1 MDIEKSIQLSATPE
15 QLWSLLLD
23 PQTMAGC
30 VPGMQSIEVLSDT
43 EYLVSLKV
51 KIAFVTASFKIRT
64 HILEQ
69 KAPHY
74 LKSAGVGE
82 DAALAS
88 SLKHQSEIFLTP
100 LDSGLTELRIL
111 THVDVL
117 GRVGTFGLNA
127 MKTKTDR
134 MWDEFAVMLKSKL
147 EQELHPK
154 LTPDVSA

>member
-1 MDIEKSIQLSATPE
+1 MDIEKSMELASTPD

-30 VPGMQSIEVLSDT
+30 VPGMQSIEVVSDI

-64 HILEQ
+64 HVLEQ
-69 KAPHY
+69 KPPLY

-100 LDSGLTELRIL
+100 LESGMTQLRIL

-117 GRVGTFGLNA
+117 GRVGTFGLSA

-134 MWDEFAVMLKSKL
+134 MWDELAASLKAKL
-147 EQELHPK
+147 EQEIQPK
-154 LTPDVSA
+154 LAPDLSA

>member
-1 MDIEKSIQLSATPE
+1 MDIEKSIELSATPE
-15 QLWSLLLD
+15 RLWSLLLD

-30 VPGMQSIEVLSDT
+30 VPGMQSIEVVSET

-51 KIAFVTASFKIRT
+51 KISFVTASFKIRT
-64 HILEQ
+64 HVLEQ
-69 KAPHY
+69 QAPNY

-88 SLKHQSEIFLTP
+88 SLKHQSEIFLTA
-100 LDSGLTELRIL
+100 LAEGQTQLRIV

-134 MWDEFAVMLKSKL
+134 MWDEFAATLKNKL
-147 EQELHPK
+147 ELELQDAPN
-154 LTPDVSA
+154 T

>member
-1 MDIEKSIQLSATPE
+1 MDIEKSIQLAATPE

-23 PQTMAGC
+23 PQIMAGC
-30 VPGMQSIEVLSDT
+30 VPGMQSIEVVSDT

-64 HILEQ
+64 NVLEQ
-69 KAPHY
+69 KPPTY

-100 LDSGLTELRIL
+100 LEDGLTELRIL

-134 MWDEFAVMLKSKL
+134 MWDEFAAMLKSRL
-147 EQELHPK
+147 ELEIQG
-154 LTPDVSA
+154 SQAN

>member
-1 MDIEKSIQLSATPE
+1 MDIEKNIELSATPE

-23 PQTMAGC
+23 PQIMAGC
-30 VPGMQSIEVLSDT
+30 IPGMQSIDVISET

-51 KIAFVTASFKIRT
+51 KISFVTASFKIRT

-69 KAPHY
+69 RAPNY
-74 LKSAGVGE
+74 LKSVGIGE

-100 LDSGLTELRIL
+100 ISDGRTELRIL

-134 MWDEFAVMLKSKL
+134 MWDEFAESLKSKL
-147 EQELHPK
+147 ELEVQ
-154 LTPDVSA
+154 SSRNS

>member
-1 MDIEKSIQLSATPE
+1 MDIEKSIELSATPAE
-15 QLWSLLLD
+15 LWSLLLD
-23 PQTMAGC
+23 PQIMAGC
-30 VPGMQSIEVLSDT
+30 VPGMQSIDVISET

-51 KIAFVTASFKIRT
+51 KISFVTASFKIRT

-69 KAPHY
+69 RAPNY

-88 SLKHQSEIFLTP
+88 SLKHQSEIFITP
-100 LDSGLTELRIL
+100 TSDGRTELRIM

-117 GRVGTFGLNA
+117 GRVGTFGLSA

-134 MWDEFAVMLKSKL
+134 MWDEFAEILKSKL
-147 EQELHPK
+147 ESELLASK
-154 LTPDVSA
+154 LHR

>member
-1 MDIEKSIQLSATPE
+1 MDIEKSIELSATPE

-23 PQTMAGC
+23 PHTMASC
-30 VPGMQSIEVLSDT
+30 VPGMQSIEVISET

-51 KIAFVTASFKIRT
+51 KISFVTASFKIRT
-64 HILEQ
+64 NVLEQ
-69 KAPHY
+69 RAPTY

-88 SLKHQSEIFLTP
+88 SLKHQSEIFLTA
-100 LDSGLTELRIL
+100 LADGGTELRIL

-134 MWDEFAVMLKSKL
+134 MWDEFVALLKTKLEANVHDLKS
-147 EQELHPK
+147 
-154 LTPDVSA
+154 A

>member
-1 MDIEKSIQLSATPE
+1 MDIEKSIELSATPE
-15 QLWSLLLD
+15 RLWSLLLD
-23 PQTMAGC
+23 PQTMASC
-30 VPGMQSIEVLSDT
+30 VPGMQSIDVVSET

-51 KIAFVTASFKIRT
+51 KISFVTASFKIRT
-64 HILEQ
+64 HVLEQ
-69 KAPHY
+69 QPPNY

-88 SLKHQSEIFLTP
+88 SLKHQSEIFLTA
-100 LDSGLTELRIL
+100 LAEGKTQLCIV

-134 MWDEFAVMLKSKL
+134 LWDEFAATLKTKL
-147 EQELHPK
+147 ELELQDSQS
-154 LTPDVSA
+154 T

>member
-1 MDIEKSIQLSATPE
+1 
-15 QLWSLLLD
+15 
-23 PQTMAGC
+23 
-30 VPGMQSIEVLSDT
+30 
-43 EYLVSLKV
+43 LVSLKV

-64 HILEQ
+64 HVLEQ
-69 KAPHY
+69 NPPHY

-88 SLKHQSEIFLTP
+88 SLKHQSEIFLTA
-100 LDSGLTELRIL
+100 LDQGVTELRIL

-134 MWDEFAVMLKSKL
+134 MWDEFAVMLKNKL
-147 EQELHPK
+147 EQELDPK
-154 LTPDVSA
+154 LAPDLSA

>member
-1 MDIEKSIQLSATPE
+1 MDIEKSMELAVTPE

-23 PQTMAGC
+23 PHTMAGC

-64 HILEQ
+64 HVLEQ
-69 KAPHY
+69 QAPRY

-88 SLKHQSEIFLTP
+88 SLKHQSEVFITP
-100 LDSGLTELRIL
+100 LDSGLTQLRIL

-117 GRVGTFGLNA
+117 GRVGTFGLSA

-134 MWDEFAVMLKSKL
+134 MWDEFAASLKAKL
-147 EQELHPK
+147 EQELLGAQK
-154 LTPDVSA
+154 I